1 MTCRRLPLV
10 AALLL
15 AAVPPARLAAQVG
28 QAEYAARRAA
38 LAAAIDSGVVV
49 AFGAVEPVNYWP
61 TFQQHASFLYLTGF
75 QEPDAVLVLV
85 KRGGRTAE
93 TLFVPPA
100 DARLERWVGN
110 RTSPA
115 EVAGV
120 TGVPG
125 RLLAE
130 FRPAVDSLVAA
141 GLPLFTISDVQTY
154 DYARQDSLTKG
165 KAFATDVARRGPVP
179 MSSLDT
185 VLAKLRAT
193 KSPAELALLR
203 RAVDVSVV
211 AHQQAMRAVAPGCGE
226 YEIQALVDGTFRRL
240 GADGPS
246 YGSIVGSGPNSTV
259 LHYMEDSRVMQA
271 GELLVLDAGA
281 AFGHYAADVTR
292 TLPVSGRFTPEQRAI
307 YEIVLDAQ
315 AAYVS
320 RIRVGGT
327 VGETRAAGDSV
338 VAAGL
343 AALGLIESADATY
356 EGPRCPK
363 GGCRQYMLYLWHGS
377 GGHGIGLNVHDPAN
391 YYYGTGAYA
400 VGDVFT
406 VEPGIYVNPSILDEL
421 ADTPANRAMAAKL
434 RPVMARYRDVGVRI
448 EDDYAITEQGLE
460 HMSAGVPRDVAG
472 VERMMAE
479 RAPELPGGGKCG
491 PATP

>member
-1 MTCRRLPLV
+1 MIRLRQVLV
-10 AALLL
+10 TMAFV
-15 AAVPPARLAAQVG
+15 AVGASLPASAQVT
-28 QAEYAARRAA
+28 QAEYASRRAG
-38 LAAAIDSGVVV
+38 LAAAVDSGVVV
-49 AFGAVEPVNYWP
+49 AFGAVEPVNFWP

-75 QEPDAVLVLV
+75 EEPDAVYVMV
-85 KRGGRTAE
+85 KRGGRVAE
-93 TLFVPPA
+93 TLYVPPA

-110 RTSPA
+110 RTSPE
-115 EVAGV
+115 EVPRL
-120 TGVPG
+120 TGLPG
-125 RLLAE
+125 RLLAD
-130 FRPAVDSLVAA
+130 FRPAVDSLVGA

-281 AFGHYAADVTR
+281 AFDHYAADVTR

-307 YEIVLDAQ
+307 YQIVLDAQ

-320 RIRVGGT
+320 KIRVGGT
-327 VGETRAAGDSV
+327 VGESRAAGDSV

-343 AALGLIESADATY
+343 AALGLIESAAATY

-391 YYYGTGAYA
+391 YYYGSGAYA

-448 EDDYAITEQGLE
+448 EDDYALTDRGLE
-460 HMSAGVPRDVAG
+460 HMSAGVPRDIAG
-472 VERMMAE
+472 VERLMAE
-479 RAPELPGGGKCG
+479 RAPELPGGGRCG

>member
-1 MTCRRLPLV
+1 MTRRVPPLV
-10 AALLL
+10 VVLLL
-15 AAVPPARLAAQVG
+15 TAVPSARLAAQVG
-28 QAEYAARRAA
+28 RGIRRTARGARRGHR
-38 LAAAIDSGVVV
+38 LGRRGGVRW
-49 AFGAVEPVNYWP
+49 AVQPVNYWP

-75 QEPDAVLVLV
+75 EEPDAVLVLV
-85 KRGGRTAE
+85 KRGGRTEE

-110 RTSPA
+110 RTSPG
-115 EVAGV
+115 EVARL
-120 TGVPG
+120 TGMPG

-271 GELLVLDAGA
+271 GELLVLDAGRRSTT
-281 AFGHYAADVTR
+281 TR
-292 TLPVSGRFTPEQRAI
+292 PT
-307 YEIVLDAQ
+307 
-315 AAYVS
+315 
-320 RIRVGGT
+320 
-327 VGETRAAGDSV
+327 
-338 VAAGL
+338 
-343 AALGLIESADATY
+343 
-356 EGPRCPK
+356 
-363 GGCRQYMLYLWHGS
+363 
-377 GGHGIGLNVHDPAN
+377 
-391 YYYGTGAYA
+391 
-400 VGDVFT
+400 
-406 VEPGIYVNPSILDEL
+406 
-421 ADTPANRAMAAKL
+421 
-434 RPVMARYRDVGVRI
+434 
-448 EDDYAITEQGLE
+448 
-460 HMSAGVPRDVAG
+460 
-472 VERMMAE
+472 
-479 RAPELPGGGKCG
+479 
-491 PATP
+491 